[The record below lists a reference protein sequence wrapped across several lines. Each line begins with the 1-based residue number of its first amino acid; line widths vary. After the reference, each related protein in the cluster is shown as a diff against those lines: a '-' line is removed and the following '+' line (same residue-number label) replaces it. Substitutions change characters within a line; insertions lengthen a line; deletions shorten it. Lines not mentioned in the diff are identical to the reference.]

1 MDNQE
6 YNFADESNEIVS
18 VIPTDIVLDDA
29 VPEPII
35 SLKLKGNS
43 EQATT
48 PSPENPQPINSTSD
62 SKIELGIH
70 STNLLDINDAFPINV
85 NANTISING
94 NDITT
99 TLIRANEPEFAFRII
114 TDNIDFFNTYGT
126 IQFKIKNT
134 SNIESFYI
142 EERIVDS
149 SNNIVQYVSAKRIE
163 PFELGK
169 LYSFTSKKK
178 SLEHKE
184 GYKFFLTFIG
194 YLEDI
199 TKLAS
204 FTISDLMLERGS
216 TATEYQP
223 YFRNAVEIPVSS
235 GIVLR
240 RIGDYSDELVIENG
254 TVKNIQRIAELTK
267 QDTLQEASSKEY
279 TYFTTSTETLLAYD
293 NQVLCASN
301 MLKGVDFVNGLN
313 PGLYNRI
320 AIDSSQG
327 IYLRF
332 SQNTTLEEAIAY
344 YQNPEF
350 KIYGVLATPIETDI
364 TSTAIGQQL
373 LQLSTERG
381 LNTMH
386 VIADVNPSEIK
397 TKYWR
402 QKR

>member
-18 VIPTDIVLDDA
+18 VIPTDIVLEDA
-29 VPEPII
+29 VPDTII
-35 SLKLKGNS
+35 SLKFKGNS
-43 EQATT
+43 VQAAI

-62 SKIELGIH
+62 SNIEVGIH
-70 STNLLDINDAFPINV
+70 STNLFNINDAVAIPV
-85 NANTISING
+85 NTATISVNG

-99 TLIRANEPEFAFRII
+99 TLINNRSLFSFRII
-114 TDNIDFFNTYGT
+114 TEDRDFFNTYMNV
-126 IQFKIKNT
+126 QFKIKNE
-134 SNIESFYI
+134 SNIKKFYV
-142 EERIVDS
+142 ETRITDS
-149 SNNIVQYVSAKRIE
+149 DGQVLQKPFTKNLE
-163 PFELGK
+163 TFELGE
-169 LYSFTSKKK
+169 LYSNTSAKK
-178 SLEHKE
+178 SLEYKE
-184 GYKFFLTFIG
+184 GYKFYLMFTG
-194 YLEDI
+194 YLEDT

-204 FTISDLMLERGS
+204 FTISDLMIERGS

-223 YFRNAVEIPVSS
+223 YFRNTVEIPVSS
-235 GIVLR
+235 GIALR
-240 RIGDYSDELVIENG
+240 KIGNYSDELVIENG
-254 TVKNIQRIAELTK
+254 AVKNIQRIAELTK
-267 QDTLQEASSKEY
+267 QGTLQEASSREY
-279 TYFTTSTETLLAYD
+279 TYFTTSTETLLASD

-301 MLKGVDFVNGLN
+301 MLEGVDFINGLN

-320 AIDSSQG
+320 AIDGSQG

-332 SQNTTLEEAIAY
+332 SQNTTLEEAIAI

-364 TSTAIGQQL
+364 TSTTIGQQL

-386 VIADVNPSEIK
+386 VMADVNPSEIK